1 MVAVVFNAAYDWT
14 TAQPLVAYM
23 TKARTDFM
31 DEATETI
38 PNSQVRTVKST
49 ISLATFDHFLLT
61 IHKHS
66 FTD

>member
-23 TKARTDFM
+23 TKALTDFM

-38 PNSQVRTVKST
+38 PNSQLRTVKST
-49 ISLATFDHFLLT
+49 ISLATFDHFPLT